1 MHDRLLHEHD
11 SGPVHGGLNG
21 VFDIQT
27 ATCCALWLLDDSPD
41 WHEHVS
47 DGITLFP
54 FWDFAV
60 RTAKSVLAPSFRLLR
75 VSRFSIDT
83 RRCLLGP
90 TDAYRDASEYRITR
104 F

>member
-1 MHDRLLHEHD
+1 
-11 SGPVHGGLNG
+11 
-21 VFDIQT
+21 
-27 ATCCALWLLDDSPD
+27 
-41 WHEHVS
+41 
-47 DGITLFP
+47 
-54 FWDFAV
+54 V

-75 VSRFSIDT
+75 VSGFSIDT